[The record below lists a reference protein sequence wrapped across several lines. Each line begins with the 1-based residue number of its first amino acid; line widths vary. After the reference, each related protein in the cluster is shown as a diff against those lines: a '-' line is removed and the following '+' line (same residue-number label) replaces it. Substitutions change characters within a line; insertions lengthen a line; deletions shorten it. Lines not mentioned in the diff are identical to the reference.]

1 MENIWAACA
10 ERWAQA
16 FRKQQAVNIVN
27 TNNGV
32 EAQNKHFK
40 YDYLPRSVD
49 KSAYGITMLL
59 VESFIPDIL
68 HNRPS
73 HFIKHC
79 MKSRFAAGEYRQ
91 GDVHCIDLDRGVFKI
106 RSSRE
111 NMVIYSVQ
119 LQTPSCTCEAWR
131 KTNFPCKHFYAVFN
145 TFDEWDFSRLPESY
159 RNNVFITLDPN
170 VVDSISVDSEDKPQ
184 RQVKFDNRASTGNED
199 NDTCG

>member
-1 MENIWAACA
+1 
-10 ERWAQA
+10 
-16 FRKQQAVNIVN
+16 
-27 TNNGV
+27 
-32 EAQNKHFK
+32 
-40 YDYLPRSVD
+40 
-49 KSAYGITMLL
+49 
-59 VESFIPDIL
+59 
-68 HNRPS
+68 
-73 HFIKHC
+73 

-106 RSSRE
+106 RSSRD

-159 RNNVFITLDPN
+159 RNNVFITLDPD

-199 NDTCG
+199 NDIPAGKTTSCLWLKTSPQMSNRKRNSHLQVFENQSEKRLPVYVTLLIQ